1 LEVARKV
8 SDIALELADR
18 EAIRE
23 TLMSYPRALDRIDM
37 DIAAKVYWP
46 EAVDDHAGMFDGKM
60 AEHRKIIERNL
71 RTAEATQH
79 FYCNMLIE
87 IDGSEARTETY
98 AIAYHGHDNDGQKST
113 WIIGG
118 RALDRLEKR
127 DDEWRIV
134 ERNLLFDWA
143 KHIADPEGLADP
155 LAHAINGA
163 RAPDD
168 ASMGHFKKLFAAN

>member
-1 LEVARKV
+1 MARKI
-8 SDIALELADR
+8 SAIALELADR
-18 EAIRE
+18 EAIRD

-46 EAVDDHAGMFDGKM
+46 EAIDDHAGMFDGKM

-71 RTAEATQH
+71 RATDATQH
-79 FYCNMLIE
+79 FYANILIE

-98 AIAYHGHDNDGQKST
+98 AVAYHGHDHEGQKAS

-134 ERNLLFDWA
+134 ERRLVFDWA
-143 KHIADPEGLADP
+143 KHFRDPQGLEDP
-155 LAHAINGA
+155 LAHSINGG

-168 ASMGHFKKLFAAN
+168 LSMGHFKKLFAA